1 MRSTRWAAGLGAGL
15 LALLVAPGAALADG
29 GTLDLFNEGKL
40 PFEVGIN
47 SVWVLVAGIL
57 VMFMQAGFA
66 FLEIG
71 FSRGKNAGTVIAK
84 ILVNFSIAAICF
96 WAVGFAFAFGN
107 GNEIIGTSGFFLAG
121 SDASSNFALVNV
133 AEGTI
138 TLETLWFFQFVF
150 CAVSLA
156 IVWGTTLERVK
167 FGVYVIYAI
176 VFSSLIYPIGAHW
189 IFGGGWLAV
198 QFSVQ
203 DFAGSTVV
211 HLIGAT
217 GALAVLL
224 LLGPRRGK
232 YGADGKPRAI
242 PGHNMPLFG
251 LGVLILWLGWFGFN
265 PGSGLSALDGRFPE
279 IAMVT
284 NLAAAAGVIAA
295 VAVMYI
301 KTKRIDIGMAGNGA
315 IAGLVAIT
323 APSGYVELWAAPI
336 IGAVAGIV
344 VVYGVLAIDKKI
356 DDPVGALSAHG
367 LAGIWG
373 TLACGLFT
381 APRLAEKNA
390 VGEGGLVYTGSFGQ
404 LWGQFVGVVSA
415 FVFVFAFSFITFYA
429 IKKTIGLRV
438 SAEEEDAGLD
448 ISEHGMYGYPEQ
460 FIPAPELVGYA
471 PAAVPV
477 SSGKAPGGHDPRGSR
492 MKKIEAFIRHEAF
505 EPIRTELLEL
515 GFPSLTISEVK
526 GSGRQKGITERYRGA
541 ELTNWLRPKVK
552 LECVVA
558 SGDVQTVV
566 DAILK
571 HARTGSIG
579 DGKVFVLPVEEAYR
593 IRTGESGE
601 ETLQAH
607 PGVAAQAA
615 S

>member
-1 MRSTRWAAGLGAGL
+1 MRTTRWVTGVGAGL
-15 LALLVAPGAALADG
+15 LTTLAVPAAALADPR
-29 GTLDLFNEGKL
+29 TLEIANAGKL

-47 SVWVLVAGIL
+47 SLWVMVAGIL

-84 ILVNFSIAAICF
+84 ILVNFSIAALCF
-96 WAVGFAFAFGN
+96 YAVGFAFAFGE
-107 GNEIIGTSGFFLAG
+107 GNQIIGTSGFFLAG
-121 SDASSNFALVNV
+121 ADAAANYPLVNV
-133 AEGTI
+133 LEGTV

-176 VFSSLIYPIGAHW
+176 VFSALIYPIGAHW
-189 IFGGGWLAV
+189 IFGGGWLAT
-198 QFSVQ
+198 QFGTQ

-232 YGADGKPRAI
+232 FGADGKPRAI

-265 PGSGLSALDGRFPE
+265 PGSGLNALDGRFPE
-279 IAMVT
+279 IAVIT
-284 NLAAAAGVIAA
+284 NLAAAAGVLAA
-295 VAVMYI
+295 VALMYLRT
-301 KTKRIDIGMAGNGA
+301 KTIDIGMAGNGA

-323 APSGYVELWAAPI
+323 APSGYVEVWAAPI
-336 IGAVAGIV
+336 IGAVAGV
-344 VVYGVLAIDKKI
+344 VVVLGVLAIDKKI

-367 LAGIWG
+367 LAGVWG

-381 APRLAEKNA
+381 APWLATKNA
-390 VGEGGLVYTGSFGQ
+390 VGEGGLFYTGSFEQ
-404 LWGQFVGVVSA
+404 LFAKFMGVVSA
-415 FVFVFAFSFITFYA
+415 FAFVFAFSFATFWA
-429 IKKTIGLRV
+429 IKKTYGLRV
-438 SAEEEDAGLD
+438 TAEEEDAGLD

-471 PAAVPV
+471 PAATP
-477 SSGKAPGGHDPRGSR
+477 
-492 MKKIEAFIRHEAF
+492 
-505 EPIRTELLEL
+505 
-515 GFPSLTISEVK
+515 
-526 GSGRQKGITERYRGA
+526 
-541 ELTNWLRPKVK
+541 
-552 LECVVA
+552 VA
-558 SGDVQTVV
+558 SG
-566 DAILK
+566 
-571 HARTGSIG
+571 RT
-579 DGKVFVLPVEEAYR
+579 
-593 IRTGESGE
+593 
-601 ETLQAH
+601 
-607 PGVAAQAA
+607 AAPSTREVPA
-615 S
+615 